1 MSRRRSG
8 YDLDRSGHSLPWPAG
23 AVSDIVQSV
32 YGQVKPIPTPVALD
46 AAPQGSEETPS
57 RKRKLAAILH
67 ADVVAF
73 SRLMGE
79 DETGTH
85 QTLGRLRQAVDPVIA
100 ARGGRIVGTAG
111 DSLLADFPSV
121 VDALNCALDMQRA
134 SRAIN
139 DPMPPERRLEL
150 RIGVN
155 LGDVII
161 DGDDIFGDGVNIA
174 ARIEA
179 LAKPGSVCVSH
190 TVYEQVKNKLDLDY
204 RPLGSHRVK
213 NIAEP
218 VRAYE
223 VGTGAAAAA
232 SRPRRR
238 RWPVAAAAGGAT
250 IVSVGLVVWALHVGD
265 GRDRF
270 GFGSAAKPV
279 DVASLA
285 APARLAARPSV
296 AVLPFRNL
304 SGDADHDFFSD
315 GTTEDVI
322 TALGRFSNLLVIS
335 KSATVPFKNS
345 NAAPAE
351 IGRLLNARYLLDGS
365 IRRAGNR
372 VRVGVTLTEPT
383 TGRNV
388 WSETYDVVGDDVF
401 TIQDDIARRVVGAAA
416 VSLTRVEQ
424 ERVLAK
430 PTSSLA
436 AYEYVLRGRSAFSH
450 DTRDSNDEANE
461 LFQRAI
467 DLDPNYADAYA
478 ALGYS
483 YYEAVISGWSEF
495 RAEELARAEALAQK
509 ALALDP
515 AATRAY
521 RLLAQLHLFRKRYD
535 LALAQVDRALE
546 INPSDANNYAARG
559 GILVWAGKGEE
570 AVRWLEGALRFD
582 QADGFASARLCM
594 AFYLLGRYSEVLDAG
609 DRALSRNPGR
619 NTQMLTHPVLAA
631 AYAELGRQHDA
642 ERERAISA
650 RLWPLLNARTFADQF
665 GTEEARDHMLE
676 GLKKAGFH

>member
-1 MSRRRSG
+1 
-8 YDLDRSGHSLPWPAG
+8 
-23 AVSDIVQSV
+23 
-32 YGQVKPIPTPVALD
+32 
-46 AAPQGSEETPS
+46 
-57 RKRKLAAILH
+57 
-67 ADVVAF
+67 VVGF

-79 DETGTH
+79 NETGTH
-85 QTLGRLRQAVDPVIA
+85 QALGRLRRAVDPLIA

-121 VDALNCALDMQRA
+121 VDALECALDMQRA
-134 SRAIN
+134 SRATN
-139 DPMPPERRLEL
+139 EPMPPERRLEL

-179 LAKPGSVCVSH
+179 LAKPGSVCISH

-223 VGTGAAAAA
+223 VGGGAAA
-232 SRPRRR
+232 SQPGSR
-238 RWPVAAAAGGAT
+238 RWRLVAAAGTAA
-250 IVSVGLVVWALHVGD
+250 IVSGVVALALHVGGD
-265 GRDRF
+265 GTCSGQAPRQSR
-270 GFGSAAKPV
+270 STWR
-279 DVASLA
+279 AS
-285 APARLAARPSV
+285 PHRLASRPSV
-296 AVLPFRNL
+296 AVLPFKNL
-304 SGDADHDFFSD
+304 SGDANHDFFSD

-335 KSATVPFKNS
+335 KSATFPFKNS
-345 NAAPAE
+345 NASPAE
-351 IGRLLNARYLLDGS
+351 IGRLLNARYLLEGS

-388 WSETYDVVGDDVF
+388 WSETYDVEGDDIFAV
-401 TIQDDIARRVVGAAA
+401 QDNIAKRVVGAAA

-436 AYEYVLRGRSAFSH
+436 AYEHVLRARNELSR
-450 DTRDSNDEANE
+450 DTRESNDEASE

-483 YYEAVISGWSEF
+483 HYEAVVSGWSEF
-495 RAEELARAEALAQK
+495 RAEELARAEALSLK

-515 AATRAY
+515 ATTRAY
-521 RLLAQLHLFRKRYD
+521 RVLAQLHLYRKRFD

-546 INPSDANNYAARG
+546 INPSDASSYVTRAS
-559 GILVWAGKGEE
+559 ILVWAGKAAE
-570 AVRWLEGALRFD
+570 ALPWLEGALRFD

-594 AFYLLGRYSEVLDAG
+594 AYYLLRRYPEALDTG

-631 AYAELGRQHDA
+631 SYAELGRQQDA
-642 ERERAISA
+642 ERERAIAA

>member
-1 MSRRRSG
+1 M
-8 YDLDRSGHSLPWPAG
+8 
-23 AVSDIVQSV
+23 QFV
-32 YGQVKPIPTPVALD
+32 YGKVKPIHTPADLD
-46 AAPQGSEETPS
+46 AAPQGPEEAPS

-85 QTLGRLRQAVDPVIA
+85 QALGRLRRAVDPLIA

-121 VDALNCALDMQRA
+121 VDALDCALDMQRA
-134 SRAIN
+134 SRAVN

-179 LAKPGSVCVSH
+179 LAKPGSVCISH

-213 NIAEP
+213 NIADP

-223 VGTGAAAAA
+223 IGGVAAA
-232 SRPRRR
+232 SRPSRRR
-238 RWPVAAAAGGAT
+238 RWPVTAAAGGAA
-250 IVSVGLVVWALHVGD
+250 IVSAALLVWVVHAGG
-265 GRDRF
+265 GRDLF
-270 GFGSAAKPV
+270 GFGSAARSV
-279 DVASLA
+279 DVANLA
-285 APARLAARPSV
+285 APARLAGRPSV
-296 AVLPFRNL
+296 AVLPFKNL
-304 SGDADHDFFSD
+304 SGEADHDFFSD

-335 KSATVPFKNS
+335 KSATFPFKNS
-345 NAAPAE
+345 NASPAE

-365 IRRAGNR
+365 IRRSGNR
-372 VRVGVTLTEPT
+372 VRVGVTLTEAA

-388 WSETYDVVGDDVF
+388 WSETYDVEGDDIF
-401 TIQDDIARRVVGAAA
+401 TVQDNIARRVVGAAA

-430 PTSSLA
+430 PTGNLA
-436 AYEYVLRGRSAFSH
+436 AYEYVLRGRDAFSH
-450 DTRDSNDEANE
+450 DTRDSNDEASE

-495 RAEELARAEALAQK
+495 RAEELERAEALAQK

-515 AATRAY
+515 ATTRAY
-521 RLLAQLHLFRKRYD
+521 RLLAQLHLFRKRFD

-559 GILVWAGKGEE
+559 AILAWAGKAAE
-570 AVRWLEGALRFD
+570 ALPWLEGALRFD

-594 AFYLLGRYSEVLDAG
+594 TYYLLRRYPEALDAG

-619 NTQMLTHPVLAA
+619 NTQMITHPMLAA
-631 AYAELGRQHDA
+631 AYGELGRQQDA

-650 RLWPLLNARTFADQF
+650 RSWPLLDARTFADQF